1 MRVAMRGGQ
10 RVDLTL
16 PERAEVVRAGAGP
29 AEPPVCE
36 AAPAMKG
43 NTGQFKLVR
52 EYTRDASGSGGVLGW
67 K

>member
-1 MRVAMRGGQ
+1 MRGAMRGGQ

-52 EYTRDASGSGGVLGW
+52 EYTRDAVPAMGRGFRD
-67 K
+67 